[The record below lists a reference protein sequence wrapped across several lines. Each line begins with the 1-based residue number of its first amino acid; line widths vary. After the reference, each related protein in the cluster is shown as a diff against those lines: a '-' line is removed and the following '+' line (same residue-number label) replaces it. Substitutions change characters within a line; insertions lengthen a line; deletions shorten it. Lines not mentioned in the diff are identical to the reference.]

1 MKKIFFITTLLI
13 LAIGCQKEND
23 NNPEEEGYVIKTT
36 NKALQNELTASQE
49 GWKLTYA
56 ATDGSTGA
64 YQFLLKFAADGSV
77 TMTSDISA
85 TTTPTVSQY
94 TTQEDN
100 QGLILS
106 FVGQN
111 YLQQLAEAVK
121 GEAGKGLSGRV
132 YQFLY
137 TRKEGNNLLFKNLL
151 NNNPA
156 TIGFEPAT
164 ANDWN
169 SIKTL
174 ADNLSPITKL
184 TDNYYLKV
192 SDATS
197 STIYPIR
204 FDNRVLTV
212 SNTTVAA
219 PAKATT
225 EGLAFLSPLTIAGK
239 SFNSLTRSGSVATP
253 TYNATVDGISV
264 SLFFSMISPE
274 LLTSNDYQH
283 INTRIEGVSIL
294 TPNLKNSE
302 YMSKVFYE
310 DVLKINNTTDL
321 YMLKL
326 LFADTG
332 KCEIQIGHIFRGSG
346 FALIQVNCEYEL
358 RNNRIYLKNLDNR
371 LRTEDPDIW
380 GDANNEPILEKAQRA
395 LGSVYS
401 LGVQG
406 YYIKKLD
413 ITYEPLTDNPVYY
426 LQSHEYPLYTFPAWG
441 VPL

>member
-23 NNPEEEGYVIKTT
+23 NNPEEEGVIRTT

-137 TRKEGNNLLFKNLL
+137 TRKEGHNLLFKNLL

-253 TYNATVDGISV
+253 TYRSDNENTAIE
-264 SLFFSMISPE
+264 LFYSAIPLE
-274 LLTSNDYQH
+274 VLNSNDYEE
-283 INTRIEGVSIL
+283 IASEKLYAFSILSSLRSSSYMSNSFYDSFFVIDSEKNFVSINLSFKANNKAEVRIGYKFPNKTQTEYL
-294 TPNLKNSE
+294 TA
-302 YMSKVFYE
+302 
-310 DVLKINNTTDL
+310 NTT
-321 YMLKL
+321 
-326 LFADTG
+326 
-332 KCEIQIGHIFRGSG
+332 
-346 FALIQVNCEYEL
+346 YEL
-358 RNNRIYLKNLDNR
+358 RNKRIYLTLENFKR
-371 LRTEDPDIW
+371 PTASW
-380 GDANNEPILEKAQRA
+380 TQNENRA
-395 LGSVYS
+395 L
-401 LGVQG
+401 
-406 YYIKKLD
+406 LD
-413 ITYEPLTDNPVYY
+413 LAFERLENFIVLANEGLYLRNTGEKYARYDIYY
-426 LQSHEYPLYTFPAWG
+426 LQSHKFPNVHFPAYA
-441 VPL
+441 LKH